1 MGLSK
6 YVVKL
11 WPPKIVC
18 YFILFKVEIIFINRQ
33 ETRKASYSTQ
43 LQQKDLSPL
52 RGLQK
57 FSVKQE
63 NVYDETLSQKRKRD
77 MKKYL
82 DQLLKDAW
90 KYNKKEI
97 H

>member
-11 WPPKIVC
+11 WPPKLVC
-18 YFILFKVEIIFINRQ
+18 YFILFKVEIVFINMQ
-33 ETRKASYSTQ
+33 ETRKPSYSTQ
-43 LQQKDLSPL
+43 LQQKNLSPL
-52 RGLQK
+52 RGFQK

-63 NVYDETLSQKRKRD
+63 NVYDETLSKKGKGT
-77 MKKYL
+77 MKYL
-82 DQLLKDAW
+82 NQLLKDAW

-97 H
+97 C